1 VRERPES
8 KGSATVRVARV
19 GGAGSHGRDARVS
32 RRSFL
37 VILGIAPI
45 VAGWTA
51 TASGPIG
58 TGGSAVPST
67 PVRAGSPE
75 VPSGRVQAGPS
86 GGGAMQI
93 VAHQDDDLLFQSP
106 DLLHDITA
114 GRSVRTVFV
123 TAGDAARDET
133 YWSGRE
139 RGSLAAYAQMAGVAD
154 AWSMTDAA
162 VPGTSIRMQTLVG
175 APQIS
180 VVFMRL
186 PDGNRTGAG
195 MIVHHHESLMRLWQG
210 SIASVHAVDGSAT
223 YTGASL
229 RTTLTELMAAF
240 GPTTVRTQ
248 DWTIEFGTG
257 DNADHTATALFVQQ
271 AHRDYESAHTVVAY
285 EGYPAWTRLP
295 DVTGTD
301 LDAKQRAFQA
311 YATDDSLMCLEPW
324 CPGDLVSSLRLARQY
339 VTASESIGNSAR
351 GPGVRVTASSQDTWT
366 GQTAANAIDGFVRAS
381 GTPAKEWATDGGRAG
396 SWIQLDFPAPT
407 TINGVVLYDR
417 PNLDDQITGGTL
429 LFSDGS
435 AVPTGALANNGSART
450 IHFPPRITTSLR
462 LLITSVSASTRNIGL
477 TQLETYGNMPPAG

>member
-1 VRERPES
+1 M
-8 KGSATVRVARV
+8 
-19 GGAGSHGRDARVS
+19 
-32 RRSFL
+32 
-37 VILGIAPI
+37 LGIAP
-45 VAGWTA
+45 VLAGLTA
-51 TASGPIG
+51 TGSELVG
-58 TGGSAVPST
+58 TGVGAMSSA
-67 PVRAGSPE
+67 PVRAGSVGVSSAP
-75 VPSGRVQAGPS
+75 VQAGSSP
-86 GGGAMQI
+86 GGAMQI

-114 GRSVRTVFV
+114 GRRVRTVFV

-154 AWSMTDAA
+154 VWSTTDAG
-162 VPGTSIRMQTLVG
+162 VPGTSVRMQTLVG

-229 RTTLTELMAAF
+229 RSTLTALMTAF
-240 GPTTVRTQ
+240 GPTTVRTL
-248 DWTIEFGTG
+248 DWTIAFGTG
-257 DNADHTATALFVQQ
+257 DNADHTATGLFVQQ
-271 AHRDYESAHTVVAY
+271 AHRDYDSAHTVVAY

-295 DVTGTD
+295 DVTGDD
-301 LDAKQRAFQA
+301 LAAKQSAFQA

-339 VTASESIGNSAR
+339 VTASESVGNSAR
-351 GPGVRVTASSQDTWT
+351 GPGVRVSASSQNAWT
-366 GQTAANAIDGFVRAS
+366 GQTAANAIGGVGDSGVR
-381 GTPAKEWATDGGRAG
+381 AKEWATDGGAAG

-407 TINGVVLYDR
+407 TVNGVVLYDR
-417 PNLDDQITGGTL
+417 PNRDDQITGGTL

-435 AVPTGALANNGSART
+435 AVPTGALANNGAART
-450 IHFPPRITTSLR
+450 IYFPARVTTSVR
-462 LLITSVSASTRNIGL
+462 LLVTSVSASTRNVGL
-477 TQLETYGNMPPAG
+477 SRFETYANMPPIG

>member
-1 VRERPES
+1 
-8 KGSATVRVARV
+8 
-19 GGAGSHGRDARVS
+19 
-32 RRSFL
+32 
-37 VILGIAPI
+37 
-45 VAGWTA
+45 
-51 TASGPIG
+51 
-58 TGGSAVPST
+58 
-67 PVRAGSPE
+67 
-75 VPSGRVQAGPS
+75 
-86 GGGAMQI
+86 MQI

-154 AWSMTDAA
+154 AWSTTDAA
-162 VPGTSIRMQTLVG
+162 VPGTPIRMLTLVG

-186 PDGNRTGAG
+186 PDGNRTGSG
-195 MIVHHHESLMRLWQG
+195 MTVHHHESLMRLWQG

-229 RTTLTELMAAF
+229 RSTLAALMTAF

-248 DWTIEFGTG
+248 DWTIAFGTG
-257 DNADHTATALFVQQ
+257 DNADHTATGLFVQQ
-271 AHRDYESAHTVVAY
+271 AHRDYASAHTLVAY

-295 DVTGTD
+295 DVTGAD
-301 LDAKQRAFQA
+301 LAAKQSAFQA

-366 GQTAANAIDGFVRAS
+366 GQTAANAVDGFVRAS
-381 GTPAKEWATDGGRAG
+381 GAPAKEWATDGGRAG

-450 IHFPPRITTSLR
+450 IRFPARITTSLR